1 MNVVSIQL
9 GYAIA
14 SWQDLPI
21 KSRVEMLRL
30 LADENFNNQIV
41 RGILRRK
48 SEIDIV
54 RVQDVGLSKTDDRV
68 ILEWAAQQGRVLLTH
83 DVETITRYA
92 YERVQAG
99 LEMPGVFEISR
110 SISVGLAIEDILLIT
125 KGSFEGEWEGQVQYL
140 PLC

>member
-1 MNVVSIQL
+1 
-9 GYAIA
+9 
-14 SWQDLPI
+14 
-21 KSRVEMLRL
+21 MLRF

-48 SEIDIV
+48 PEIDIV

-68 ILEWAAQQGRVLLTH
+68 ILEWAAQQRRVLLTH

-99 LEMPGVFEISR
+99 LEMPGVFEINR
-110 SISVGLAIEDILLIT
+110 SVSVGLAIEEILLIAEA
-125 KGSFEGEWEGQVQYL
+125 SLEGEWEGQVRYL
-140 PLC
+140 PLR

>member
-1 MNVVSIQL
+1 
-9 GYAIA
+9 
-14 SWQDLPI
+14 
-21 KSRVEMLRL
+21 MLRL

-48 SEIDIV
+48 PEIDIV
-54 RVQDVGLSKTDDRV
+54 RVQDVGLSETDDRI
-68 ILEWAAQQGRVLLTH
+68 ILEWAAQQRRILLTH

-110 SISVGLAIEDILLIT
+110 SVPVGLAIAEILLIT
-125 KGSFEGEWEGQVQYL
+125 EASFEGDQQL
-140 PLC
+140 ACLLRIS